1 MSAAITERGRGVLV
15 IGLGGLACPAL
26 SVLAKSGVTRFTLV
40 DDDCVDVSNLQRQVL
55 FDDADV
61 GRLKAE
67 VAAAR
72 VRALAP
78 QPERVQCAPV
88 VDRLV
93 PDNALALAQ
102 GHALILEGADN
113 FATKFL
119 AADVAKLAQV
129 PVVQAGAVRF
139 GGWALASWYGAGA
152 EEPRASTVPAGDGAC
167 VRCIFED
174 IPREQ
179 PETCAAAGVL
189 GPVVGVLGAL
199 QAALALELLRGQAR
213 AAGVLFSYEALPGTL
228 RRRRLARR
236 AGCPLCAGHIRDL
249 DPGRYFGACA
259 A

>member
-1 MSAAITERGRGVLV
+1 VTAVHTDAEPGVLV
-15 IGLGGLACPAL
+15 IGLGGLASPAL
-26 SVLAKSGVTRFTLV
+26 AVLARCGVTRFTLV
-40 DDDCVDVSNLQRQVL
+40 DDDRVEASNLQRQTL
-55 FDDADV
+55 YDEADI

-67 VAAAR
+67 LAAER

-78 QPERVQCAPV
+78 RPERVACTAI
-88 VDRLV
+88 VDRFV
-93 PDNALALAQ
+93 PDNALALAR

-119 AADVAKLAQV
+119 AADVARLVSV

-139 GGWALASWYGAGA
+139 GGWALASAPGA
-152 EEPRASTVPAGDGAC
+152 GAC
-167 VRCIFED
+167 VRCVFED
-174 IPREQ
+174 IPRER

-199 QAALALELLRGQAR
+199 QAALALELLRGETR
-213 AAGVLFSYEALPGTL
+213 ADGVLFSYEALPGRL

-236 AGCPLCAGHIRDL
+236 ADCPLCNGRIREL
-249 DPGRYFGACA
+249 DPDRYFGACA